1 MMTKILQVRHTGDNL
16 IATVQL
22 TSSETI
28 EMTGEPLIQAEKQ
41 YVMPSSSTMDDL
53 LAEVDKDSKRL
64 DGEVDSFSKIKELVG
79 KPIKGEELTA
89 ATVKKEKQVADE
101 KEAKE
106 AAEAAEIEAAK
117 PKNPDVKVKIDEGVD
132 QPIKPE

>member
-22 TSSETI
+22 TSSETV
-28 EMTGEPLIQAEKQ
+28 EMTGEPLISAEKQ
-41 YVMPSSSTMDDL
+41 YVLPSSSKMEDL
-53 LAEVDKDSKRL
+53 LFEIDKDAKRL
-64 DGEVDSFSKIKELVG
+64 DGEVESFSKIKESVG
-79 KPIKGEELTA
+79 KPIKTEELHA
-89 ATVKKEKQVADE
+89 ATVKKEKEISDA

-106 AAEAAEIEAAK
+106 AAEAEAAK
-117 PKNPDVKVKIDEGVD
+117 PKNPDVEVKLDKGVD